1 MDLRDL
7 RASPVDAAQLVLSN
21 LRIKQERL
29 HKKIEKEIVE
39 QACHLDEIRAN
50 YHGLTNDL

>member
-7 RASPVDAAQLVLSN
+7 KASPVDAAQLVLSN